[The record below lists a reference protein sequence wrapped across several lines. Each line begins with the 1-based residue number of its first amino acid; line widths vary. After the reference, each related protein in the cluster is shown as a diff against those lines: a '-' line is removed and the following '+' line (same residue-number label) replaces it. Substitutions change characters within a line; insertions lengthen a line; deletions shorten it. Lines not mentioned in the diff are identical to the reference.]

1 MTIGNAIV
9 NQVLNAANSA
19 AQGGLK
25 KVLGNLPGS
34 ALGNGIGAKGVG
46 GISATQS
53 SMNLAYPL
61 AVETEDQEGH
71 YIMFFINSADPA
83 KVKKVSAGQKAA
95 AFEAGYLGEEQQID
109 RPTASRLSSA
119 PKGALAVT
127 RPATV
132 RLAKAISLYM
142 PPAIK
147 VQYKS
152 LYKEEEIGAGAQL
165 GAAAL
170 EKAMNT
176 ASSEGIS
183 GFNPLKA
190 NWSAAGAVTG
200 DAGLALAASFAKGLE
215 ATAGPLLGL
224 QGSFG
229 AMAIQSGLVL
239 SNKMELLFEGV
250 GRRSFS
256 YTFTFIPKSEAES
269 KVVADIVFTFKKH
282 MTPEFGTLFGK
293 GVQGRVLK
301 IPETFDIQYMYKG
314 KENPWIN
321 KISSC
326 YLTDMDVQYG
336 SDKAG
341 FYEPLENP
349 QLGTVGPPSTHT
361 TLALTFSEIEKM
373 SRERIEQGF

>member
-1 MTIGNAIV
+1 MI
-9 NQVLNAANSA
+9 
-19 AQGGLK
+19 
-25 KVLGNLPGS
+25 
-34 ALGNGIGAKGVG
+34 
-46 GISATQS
+46 
-53 SMNLAYPL
+53 
-61 AVETEDQEGH
+61 
-71 YIMFFINSADPA
+71 
-83 KVKKVSAGQKAA
+83 
-95 AFEAGYLGEEQQID
+95 
-109 RPTASRLSSA
+109 
-119 PKGALAVT
+119 
-127 RPATV
+127 
-132 RLAKAISLYM
+132 
-142 PPAIK
+142 
-147 VQYKS
+147 
-152 LYKEEEIGAGAQL
+152 
-165 GAAAL
+165 
-170 EKAMNT
+170 
-176 ASSEGIS
+176 
-183 GFNPLKA
+183 
-190 NWSAAGAVTG
+190 
-200 DAGLALAASFAKGLE
+200 
-215 ATAGPLLGL
+215 PLLGL